1 MTRSIDKEHAMAN
14 VHAEAHHTAA
24 QYAARENNPAREH
37 LLATLPVR
45 ERRLPL
51 AGISTPVLE
60 GGDGPPVVLL
70 HGPGGYGAHWMRV
83 IPGLVATHRVIAP
96 DLPGHGTSDIGA
108 TRLTAAGVLAWLEA
122 LIDATCASPPTLVA
136 HLAAGAIAARFAH
149 SHAGRIESLVLVDT
163 FGLQPFDPAPQLGS
177 ALNSLLTQPDA
188 RTHDELW
195 RYCAFDLDRLRKS
208 MGATWDAF
216 AAYNLDRIRQP
227 GVRAAVHS
235 LVGLFGAAIPPAEL
249 ASIAVP
255 TRLIWGRND
264 LATPLAVA
272 ADASKRYGWPLHVI
286 ENANDDPPVEQ
297 PAALLAVLRTL
308 LPTKQQGA
316 R

>member
-1 MTRSIDKEHAMAN
+1 MAN
-14 VHAEAHHTAA
+14 SHAQVDRTATR
-24 QYAARENNPAREH
+24 YASRENNPAREQ
-37 LLATLPVR
+37 LLANLPVT
-45 ERRLPL
+45 ERRLLL

-70 HGPGGYGAHWMRV
+70 HGPGGYAAHWMRV
-83 IPGLVATHRVIAP
+83 IPGLAATNRVIVP
-96 DLPGHGTSDIGA
+96 DLPGHGTSETGDIK
-108 TRLTAAGVLAWLEA
+108 LTAARVLTWLAE
-122 LIDATCASPPTLVA
+122 LIDNTCASPPALVG

-149 SHAGRIESLVLVDT
+149 EHAERLDSLVLVDT

-177 ALNSLLTQPDA
+177 ALNGLLTQPDA
-188 RTHDELW
+188 HTHDALW
-195 RYCAFDLDRLRKS
+195 RYCAFDLDRLQQS
-208 MGATWDAF
+208 MGATWDVF
-216 AAYNLDRIRQP
+216 AAYNVDRIRQP

-235 LVGLFGAAIPPAEL
+235 LVEVFGTPIPRSEL

-255 TRLIWGRND
+255 TSLIWGRND

-272 ADASKRYGWPLHVI
+272 ADASRRYGWPLHVI
-286 ENANDDPPVEQ
+286 DNANDDPPIEQ

-308 LPTKQQGA
+308 VPSKKEVA